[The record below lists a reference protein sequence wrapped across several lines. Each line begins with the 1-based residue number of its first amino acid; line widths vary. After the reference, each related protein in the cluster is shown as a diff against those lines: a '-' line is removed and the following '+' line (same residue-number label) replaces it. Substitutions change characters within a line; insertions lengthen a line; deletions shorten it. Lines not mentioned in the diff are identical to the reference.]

1 MAPIQIPVPSFLEQR
16 GLLRAVEFDVLP
28 FSPLRVFTIA
38 GATDKSARADHIPSC
53 EEFLFMGS
61 GSCSLFVGSRQA
73 NPFALTVGS
82 PGIHVEAGTWRL
94 LTEFTPDAVVVVLA
108 SHPYRET
115 TYL

>member
-1 MAPIQIPVPSFLEQR
+1 MAPTHLPVPSFPEPR
-16 GLLRAVEFDVLP
+16 GLLRVVEFDGLP
-28 FSPLRVFTIA
+28 FSPRRVFTIA
-38 GATDKSARADHIPSC
+38 GATDESARADHIPTC

-61 GSCSLFVGSRQA
+61 GSCSLLVGSPQA
-73 NPFALTVGS
+73 DPLTLTVES

-108 SHPYRET
+108 SLPYRET